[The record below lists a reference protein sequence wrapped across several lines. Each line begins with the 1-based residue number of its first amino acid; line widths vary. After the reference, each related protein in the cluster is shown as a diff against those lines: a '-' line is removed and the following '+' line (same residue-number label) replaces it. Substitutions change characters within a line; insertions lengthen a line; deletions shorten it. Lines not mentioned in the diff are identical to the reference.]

1 MLNGSNIA
9 QSDAPPFKSSESVAR
24 DVFST
29 CFDNGFETRTQKK
42 NLGSAGELQN
52 RAATTTNGNF
62 GMVLGEAHLSTDQ
75 SLSRTVRTWCDVAL
89 IWGCFYIDKACKKK
103 LAPESGAFFSD
114 AFI

>member
-9 QSDAPPFKSSESVAR
+9 QSDAPPFKSSESVAN
-24 DVFST
+24 DMFSI

-103 LAPESGAFFSD
+103 LAPESGAAFSD